1 MRNLHSLFV
10 ISLGNRVPGTNNKGY
25 FIAFLVRSL
34 KTRKAFAGP
43 EGRPALLFYLTRPRF
58 LSSMYDSLQWVLVV
72 AAIRRSSPLLL
83 LLVSRQREHLELRES
98 SSKKWLIN
106 WPATSGLLDPLY
118 ISIYTIFPLNPSPW
132 PESWKRF
139 ANLLVSFS
147 IVIGSRLFVL
157 EFPPTHSTIPP
168 ARNIGEPATNLDS
181 FPCSFLF
188 PFFFPFPFPTV
199 ASRINLWEGGDTKSR
214 LPILL
219 QKISAVE
226 RGGNRVGPIDW
237 DGSIWLNDRIWL
249 IPDLEDCRL

>member
-1 MRNLHSLFV
+1 
-10 ISLGNRVPGTNNKGY
+10 
-25 FIAFLVRSL
+25 
-34 KTRKAFAGP
+34 
-43 EGRPALLFYLTRPRF
+43 
-58 LSSMYDSLQWVLVV
+58 MYDSLQWVLVV

-188 PFFFPFPFPTV
+188 PFFFFLFHF
-199 ASRINLWEGGDTKSR
+199 RLLHRGLICGREEIRNLVCRYYYRRYLRWSEGE
-214 LPILL
+214 I
-219 QKISAVE
+219 
-226 RGGNRVGPIDW
+226 
-237 DGSIWLNDRIWL
+237 GSGR
-249 IPDLEDCRL
+249 